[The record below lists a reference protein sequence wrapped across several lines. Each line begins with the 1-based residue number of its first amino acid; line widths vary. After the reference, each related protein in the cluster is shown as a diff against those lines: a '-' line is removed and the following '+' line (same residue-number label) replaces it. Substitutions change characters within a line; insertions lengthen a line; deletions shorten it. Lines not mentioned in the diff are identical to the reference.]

1 MRTWS
6 CLALILVLFALG
18 AAGAELRYQLH
29 LEVRSDGVLC
39 GNETVS
45 GPAQGNWSE
54 AVFRLYPASLDPS
67 SLFPLSVEV
76 RGEEVPWDQ
85 VHPTA
90 FVVPLGIEAGQTF
103 SLHIAFE
110 GKLPLFEDQLGYG
123 VFARSEAALVLSQS
137 YPMLAPWQGEWLV
150 EPIFPWGDGVVAE
163 VADYTADVTVPP
175 GWELVAGGEES
186 HIGAGEYL
194 VAGENLREL
203 GMVAVQGYEGGTVWA
218 GEVPVRGYFLPEHAE
233 AAAAG
238 IEIAAKALELYAGLF
253 GPYPFPELDVVEVPL
268 RGAAGVE
275 YPGLILVGEEYLA
288 RYPND
293 PLFFPMIF
301 AHEVAHQWWYA
312 QVGSDQ
318 VAEPWLDEALATY
331 TSGLFFEAQ
340 GRLAEVLSYWQRS
353 YQQGRERNP
362 QARISSPL
370 WEFPDGAGYGGIV
383 YSGGALFLH
392 ELRGRMGDEAFFRA
406 LRRYLAE
413 YRWKIAR
420 GEDFLRILR
429 AESPLPLDDLILS
442 WLGPTDL
449 H

>member
-1 MRTWS
+1 MR
-6 CLALILVLFALG
+6 LRGLILVLFALG

-29 LEVRSDGVLC
+29 LEVGLSGVVR

-45 GPAQGNWSE
+45 GLAGGDWPE

-67 SLFPLSVEV
+67 FLFPLSVEV
-76 RGEEVPWDQ
+76 RGEEAPWDQ

-90 FVVPLGIEAGQTF
+90 FVVPLEAEAGQTF
-103 SLHIAFE
+103 SLHVAFE
-110 GKLPLFEDQLGYG
+110 GKLPLFEDQVGYG
-123 VFARSEAALVLSQS
+123 VFAQSEAALVLSQS

-163 VADYTADVTVPP
+163 VADYTAAVTVPP

-203 GMVAVQGYEGGTVWA
+203 GMVALDGYMESTETVVGVRVRSFCLPELAEA
-218 GEVPVRGYFLPEHAE
+218 GEAALKITCE
-233 AAAAG
+233 ALA
-238 IEIAAKALELYAGLF
+238 LYAELF
-253 GPYPFPELDVVEVPL
+253 GPYPWEELDLVQVPL
-268 RGAAGVE
+268 HRAAGVE
-275 YPGLILVGEEYLA
+275 FPGLILAGQDYYA
-288 RYPND
+288 RYSED

-362 QARISSPL
+362 QARVSSPL

-406 LRRYLAE
+406 LRRYLTE
-413 YRWKIAR
+413 YRWEIAR
-420 GEDFLRILR
+420 GEDFLRILG